1 MSFDVSVGKNCPL
14 RRVFPPIIP
23 SGLGELRAC
32 TIDGLDR
39 GDVTDTVLIR
49 SKADDR
55 AVLLMKSDILILK
68 STVA

>member
-1 MSFDVSVGKNCPL
+1 MSFDVSVGKYCPL

-23 SGLGELRAC
+23 GGLGELRAS

-55 AVLLMKSDILILK
+55 TVLLMKSDILMFK
-68 STVA
+68 ATVA